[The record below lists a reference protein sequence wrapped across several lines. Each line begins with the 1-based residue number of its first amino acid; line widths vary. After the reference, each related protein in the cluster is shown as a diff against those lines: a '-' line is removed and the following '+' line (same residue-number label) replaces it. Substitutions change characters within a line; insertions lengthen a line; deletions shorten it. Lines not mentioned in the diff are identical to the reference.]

1 MKPDIRRMALATAV
15 PLFILFIMYI
25 LKILEV
31 GMDWEFTKLGIYPM
45 QQRGVFGVFAHPLVH
60 SSFKHLFAN
69 TLPFFFLSW
78 CLFYFYRQIAPYI
91 LFLIWI
97 CCGILTFCIGKPGW
111 HIGCSGIIYGLAFFL
126 FLQWTATKI
135 RTTHCHFATGDI
147 PLWRTGMEYV
157 STICQS
163 IYFLGR
169 TS

>member
-1 MKPDIRRMALATAV
+1 
-15 PLFILFIMYI
+15 
-25 LKILEV
+25 
-31 GMDWEFTKLGIYPM
+31 MDWEFTKLGIYPM

-69 TLPFFFLSW
+69 TLPFSFFHGACS
-78 CLFYFYRQIAPYI
+78 I
-91 LFLIWI
+91 LPANCALHSISH
-97 CCGILTFCIGKPGW
+97 LDLLW
-111 HIGCSGIIYGLAFFL
+111 HIDFLHWETRLAHRLQRYNLRTGLFS